1 LALLSHL
8 DLQGGLVRACL
19 DDLVIALYVTIDELL
34 EPRRG
39 PGRPPKLSDAE
50 LICLAVAQVLLGYR
64 SERRWLRAVGRRLGH
79 LFPYVCGQAAYNRRL
94 RRAAPLVAAI
104 SSALATS
111 SPSWCDQWRLL
122 DATPIPCG
130 ASRQTVRRSEVAG
143 WAGYGYDRSH
153 SRWYWGLKLYLLAC
167 PDGMPVA
174 WCLAHPGHGEREVA
188 EAFLDRAARQHLLR
202 PGLVVLADKG
212 LAGRQF
218 DAVVQELGALL
229 VRPDRADEPARFGN
243 LGGVR
248 QWIEAIIDTLKDQ
261 LSLERHGAHTIQGVW
276 IRVAQ
281 RLLALA
287 TGVWFNWQLNAPV
300 KRSLVAYDH

>member
-1 LALLSHL
+1 VH
-8 DLQGGLVRACL
+8 ACL

-39 PGRPPKLSDAE
+39 PGHPPKLADSE
-50 LICLAVAQVLLGYR
+50 LICLAVAQVLLGYH
-64 SERRWLRAVGRRLGH
+64 SERRWLRAVADRLGH
-79 LFPYVCGQAAYNRRL
+79 LFPYVCGQAAYNRRR

-104 SSALATS
+104 SSALAVA

-122 DATPIPCG
+122 DATPLPCG
-130 ASRQTVRRSEVAG
+130 ASRQTVKRSDLAG

-153 SRWYWGLKLYLLAC
+153 SRFSWGLKLYLLAC

-174 WCLAHPGHGEREVA
+174 WCLANPKLGEREVA
-188 EAFLDRAARQHLLR
+188 EGLLDRAAHQQVLR
-202 PGLVVLADKG
+202 PGMVVLADKG
-212 LAGRQF
+212 FAGRAFAQTVADL
-218 DAVVQELGALL
+218 DARL
-229 VRPDRADEPARFGN
+229 VRPDRADEPTRFGN

-261 LSLERHGAHTIQGVW
+261 LSLEQHGAHTIQGVW
-276 IRVAQ
+276 VRVAQ

-287 TGVWFNWQLNAPV
+287 AGVWFNWQIDAPV

>member
-1 LALLSHL
+1 MH
-8 DLQGGLVRACL
+8 ACL

-39 PGRPPKLSDAE
+39 PGRPPRLSDAE
-50 LICLAVAQVLLGYR
+50 LVCLAVAQVLLGYR
-64 SERRWLRAVGRRLGH
+64 SERHWLRAVNTRLGH

-94 RRAAPLVAAI
+94 RRAAPLVATI
-104 SSALATS
+104 SHALALS
-111 SPSWCDQWRLL
+111 CPSWCDSWRLL

-130 ASRQTVRRSEVAG
+130 ASRQTVRRSELAG

-153 SRWYWGLKLYLLAC
+153 SRWYWGLKLYVLAC
-167 PDGMPVA
+167 PDGLPVA
-174 WCLAHPGHGEREVA
+174 WCLANPTIGEREVA
-188 EAFLDRAARQHLLR
+188 EGLLDRAARQQLLR

-212 LAGRQF
+212 LAGRAFAQVVAEL
-218 DAVVQELGALL
+218 DAVL
-229 VRPDRADEPARFGN
+229 VRPDRADEPGRFGT

-261 LSLERHGAHTIQGVW
+261 LSLEGHGAHTIQGLW

-287 TGVWFNWQLNAPV
+287 TTVWFNWQLGAPV